1 MFRIPNRLLRLRN
14 YQSEQHKIELQN
26 RYTRNFKIIDYLY
39 TLKLTPDQQSR
50 RSSKEEQ
57 KKEELLQ
64 LKLKK
69 V

>member
-26 RYTRNFKIIDYLY
+26 RYTRNFKTIDYLY
-39 TLKLTPDQQSR
+39 ILKLTPDQQSR

-69 V
+69 E